1 MNGIERAAGAAILG
15 VAVLVGVACS
25 RVTPPPPTSAV
36 SPSVDATLLGTFDH
50 VVVVVLENEN
60 AQTVLAV
67 PAMDTLAQQG
77 VLLANYYA
85 VAHPS
90 YPNYLALVSGHT
102 FMGGDSQA
110 RHDPDAYRALDLGD
124 AQLEIDAPTIIDG
137 FDAKGLS
144 WDVFAEDYPDT
155 SRAPTHCD
163 FRRQSGLYAR
173 KHVPFLSFTEFRAH
187 PAWCQHVRNLR
198 WLSRDSLAAY
208 TFIAPNLK
216 HDGHDAPLDT
226 AVTWL
231 RAFLS
236 PILADSATMKRTLV
250 VITFD
255 EAANPLTEVLFGNQ
269 PNRIYTV
276 LQGGMLLRGH
286 RSDRQYSHLSLL
298 RTVED
303 NFGLPHLEPATVV
316 PITDVWQTATPGK

>member
-1 MNGIERAAGAAILG
+1 MNGIGRAAGAAMLG
-15 VAVLVGVACS
+15 VAVLVSAACS
-25 RVTPPPPTSAV
+25 RVTPPPATSAPP
-36 SPSVDATLLGTFDH
+36 PSVDAALLGTFDH

-60 AQTVLAV
+60 ARTVLAV
-67 PAMDTLAQQG
+67 PVMDTLAQRG

-102 FMGGDSQA
+102 FMDVGPHV

-124 AQLEIDAPTIIDG
+124 AQLEIDAPSIIDG
-137 FDAKGLS
+137 LEAKGLS

-155 SRAPTHCD
+155 SRAPARCD
-163 FRRQSGLYAR
+163 FRRQIGLYAR
-173 KHVPFLSFTEFRAH
+173 KHVPFLSFTEFRNH

-198 WLSRDSLAAY
+198 WLSQDSLAAY

-231 RAFLS
+231 RAFLR
-236 PILADSATMKRTLV
+236 PMLADSAMMQRTLV

-269 PNRIYTV
+269 PNKIYTV
-276 LQGGMLLRGH
+276 LQGGMLLRGR
-286 RSDRQYSHLSLL
+286 RSDRRWS
-298 RTVED
+298 
-303 NFGLPHLEPATVV
+303 P
-316 PITDVWQTATPGK
+316 